1 MLSTLFALAVE
12 HSSDH
17 GSKTAFY
24 VAAGV
29 FAGWAVL
36 VGAYGVTRET
46 FPRSDGGVRAVTL
59 VSVVLMLAT
68 LFTAIITAS

>member
-1 MLSTLFALAVE
+1 MLATLFAIAVE

-24 VAAGV
+24 TAAGI

-36 VGAYGVTRET
+36 VGAFGVMRET
-46 FPRSDGGVRAVTL
+46 FPRSEAGVRVVML
-59 VSVVLMLAT
+59 VSAVLMLAT
-68 LFTAIITAS
+68 LATAVITAS

>member
-1 MLSTLFALAVE
+1 MLATLFAIAVE

-24 VAAGV
+24 VAAGI

-36 VGAYGVTRET
+36 IGAFGVMRPA
-46 FPRSDGGVRAVTL
+46 FPRGDGGTRAVAL
-59 VSVVLMLAT
+59 VSVVLMLGVMA
-68 LFTAIITAS
+68 TAIITAS